1 MPNVASILGEII
13 LLPLLTEVVRVMF
26 TCIRC
31 FYLKKNTLV
40 PHQKKALID
49 EHKRLYWIWAGSGIS
64 VFDTKKTPLLLFLQ
78 LQCTP
83 YRQSGGSMHTLRNTT
98 IVAIPGGCTPVLQ
111 PLDVSINKPVKVINR
126 NLWEEYML
134 EQSDNDSGT
143 ILSPSNSTL
152 SIGSKLQ
159 SARSIPI
166 RAL

>member
-1 MPNVASILGEII
+1 
-13 LLPLLTEVVRVMF
+13 
-26 TCIRC
+26 
-31 FYLKKNTLV
+31 
-40 PHQKKALID
+40 
-49 EHKRLYWIWAGSGIS
+49 
-64 VFDTKKTPLLLFLQ
+64 
-78 LQCTP
+78 
-83 YRQSGGSMHTLRNTT
+83 MHTLRNTT